1 MCIFISVR
9 GPFSVVLTN
18 VATSPPSGVR
28 NYLKEALVNI
38 ITVHAE
44 VKHTN
49 KLKNDE
55 KKLLSPR

>member
-49 KLKNDE
+49 KLRNDE
-55 KKLLSPR
+55 KKLLSLG